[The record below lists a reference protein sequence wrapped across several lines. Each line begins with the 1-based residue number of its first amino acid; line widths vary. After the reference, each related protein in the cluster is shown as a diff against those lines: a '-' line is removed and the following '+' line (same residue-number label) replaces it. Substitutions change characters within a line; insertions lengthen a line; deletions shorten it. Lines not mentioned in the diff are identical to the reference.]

1 MKQELKTIGIE
12 QILRLSDTVDAYSLG
27 NDFILGEAS
36 GGSALVNTR
45 ILDILQY
52 PMRFDGYILFFL
64 KKGAFQIDCNL
75 NTYEVREH
83 SLLVTVPGN
92 IIRIPSFSKERID
105 GIDEIELV
113 FVVLSRE
120 FMSGLQVDFNQV
132 FQDSIRI
139 LDNPCILLDEEQLQL
154 SEAFFQTARLVLAS
168 SLNNKRQVIGG
179 LLSSLSYL
187 AKDLWSEQISKAR
200 ALTSEA
206 NYRINQVFERFLVL
220 VSENYMEQRGMQFYA
235 DKLCLTPKYL
245 SKLVKE
251 ASGRSG
257 PEWIDAH
264 VILEAK
270 NLLRYSG
277 MSIKEIAY
285 ALHFPATSVFHKYFK
300 AHTDLTPSEYRRGQ

>member
-12 QILRLSDTVDAYSLG
+12 QILRLSDTVDACSLG
-27 NDFILGEAS
+27 NDFILGEANGS
-36 GGSALVNTR
+36 SALVNTR
-45 ILDILQY
+45 ILDVLQY
-52 PMRFDGYILFFL
+52 PLRFDGYILFFL
-64 KKGAFQIDCNL
+64 KKGAFRIDCNL

-113 FVVLSRE
+113 FAVLSKE
-120 FMSGLQVDFNQV
+120 FISGLQVDFTQV
-132 FQDSIRI
+132 FQDSLRI

-168 SLNNKRQVIGG
+168 NLNNKRQVIGG

-187 AKDLWSEQISKAR
+187 AKDIWSEQISKAR

-220 VSENYMEQRGMQFYA
+220 VSENYMEERGMQFYA
-235 DKLCLTPKYL
+235 DKMCLTPKYL
-245 SKLVKE
+245 SKLVRDVT
-251 ASGRSG
+251 GRSA
-257 PEWIDAH
+257 PEWIDSFL
-264 VILEAK
+264 VLEAK
-270 NLLRYSG
+270 NMLKYSN
-277 MSIKEIAY
+277 MAIKEIVY
-285 ALHFPATSVFHKYFK
+285 KMHFPDQSSFYKFFK
-300 AHTDLTPSEYRRGQ
+300 LHTGMIPSDYRKS

>member
-12 QILRLSDTVDAYSLG
+12 QILRLSDIVDAYSLG

-45 ILDILQY
+45 ILDVLQY
-52 PMRFDGYILFFL
+52 PLRFDGYILFFL
-64 KKGAFQIDCNL
+64 KKGEFEIDCNL
-75 NTYEVREH
+75 NTYHVRER

-92 IIRIPSFSKERID
+92 IIRIPTLSKERLED
-105 GIDEIELV
+105 TELV
-113 FVVLSRE
+113 FAVLSRE
-120 FMSGLQVDFNQV
+120 FMAGLQVDFNRV
-132 FQDSIRI
+132 FQDSLRI
-139 LDNPCILLDEEQLQL
+139 LDNPCILLDEQQLQL
-154 SEAFFQTARLVLAS
+154 AEAFFQTARLVLAS
-168 SLNNKRQVIGG
+168 PVNNKRQVIGG

-187 AKDLWSEQISKAR
+187 AADIWSEQLSKAR
-200 ALTSEA
+200 ALPQGSD
-206 NYRINQVFERFLVL
+206 YRTQQVFERFLAL
-220 VSENYMEQRGMQFYA
+220 VSENYTSERGMQFYA

-245 SKLVKE
+245 SKLIKE

-277 MSIKEIAY
+277 MSVKEIVY
-285 ALHFPATSVFHKYFK
+285 ALHFPNASVFHKYFK
-300 AHTDLTPSEYRRGQ
+300 SHTGLTPSEYRNGKA

>member
-12 QILRLSDTVDAYSLG
+12 QILKLSDTVDAYALG

-36 GGSALVNTR
+36 GGNVLVNTR

-52 PMRFDGYILFFL
+52 PLRFDGYILFFL
-64 KKGAFQIDCNL
+64 KKGSFEIDCNL
-75 NTYEVREH
+75 NTYQVQER

-92 IIRIPSFSKERID
+92 ILRIPSFSKEGMED
-105 GIDEIELV
+105 IELV
-113 FVVLSRE
+113 FAVLSKE
-120 FMSGLQVDFNQV
+120 FMGGLQVDFNQV
-132 FQDSIRI
+132 FQDSLRI
-139 LDNPCILLDEEQLQL
+139 LDNPCIILNDQQLQL

-168 SLNNKRQVIGG
+168 PLKNKRQMISG
-179 LLSSLSYL
+179 LISALSYL
-187 AKDLWSEQISKAR
+187 AEDIWSEQLSKAR
-200 ALTSEA
+200 ELPQGSDF
-206 NYRINQVFERFLVL
+206 RVNQILERFLVL

-245 SKLVKE
+245 SKLIKE

-264 VILEAK
+264 VILESK

-285 ALHFPATSVFHKYFK
+285 ALHFPTTSVFHKYFK
-300 AHTDLTPSEYRRGQ
+300 AHAGLTPSEYRCGQ